1 MAKDLPKTS
10 LLKYFFRWSFK
21 CSNRSTDGEC
31 KKRLLFYTK
40 PKGSDGSLYR
50 REQNASTSGPSN
62 IQGVSSQT
70 RNLQEKLEKAKES
83 RGE

>member
-40 PKGSDGSLYR
+40 PKDSITSNELVDVCADGCCLP
-50 REQNASTSGPSN
+50 T
-62 IQGVSSQT
+62 
-70 RNLQEKLEKAKES
+70 
-83 RGE
+83 